1 MSSRACFPIRIGSLV
16 KGVRLRSQVSER
28 MLIAAEIAT
37 MAERV
42 AVGVPV

>member
-1 MSSRACFPIRIGSLV
+1 MSSRASFPDSHRGSV

-37 MAERV
+37 KAENV
-42 AVGVPV
+42 AIGVPV

>member
-1 MSSRACFPIRIGSLV
+1 LV
-16 KGVRLRSQVSER
+16 KGVRLRSQVSGM

>member
-1 MSSRACFPIRIGSLV
+1 MSSRACFPDSHRGLV
-16 KGVRLRSQVSER
+16 KGVRLRSQVSEM

-37 MAERV
+37 IAERV